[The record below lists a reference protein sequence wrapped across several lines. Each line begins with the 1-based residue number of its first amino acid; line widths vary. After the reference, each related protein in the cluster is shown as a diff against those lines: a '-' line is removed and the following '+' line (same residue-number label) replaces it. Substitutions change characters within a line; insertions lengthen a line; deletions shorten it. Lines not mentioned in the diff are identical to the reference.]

1 MLRRD
6 GQGDAY
12 SFPVMALK
20 ERPGIDAGDESG
32 KGEAKDFNRSKT
44 NTGSNESCN
53 WRPSLWAR

>member
-20 ERPGIDAGDESG
+20 EKPRIDARGESR

-44 NTGSNESCN
+44 NTGSNESYN
-53 WRPSLWAR
+53 WRPNLWAR

>member
-1 MLRRD
+1 
-6 GQGDAY
+6 
-12 SFPVMALK
+12 MALK

-44 NTGSNESCN
+44 NTGSNESGN

>member
-20 ERPGIDAGDESG
+20 ERPGIDESG

-44 NTGSNESCN
+44 NTGSNESYN
-53 WRPSLWAR
+53 WRPNLWAR